1 MKLKHTP
8 GKWVIMPEEVGR
20 DYIRIR
26 GSALGKKYKIANV
39 LHAGDIFN
47 NLYEKETEEV
57 RANAR
62 LIAAAPDMLDVL
74 IVEMKNNFILPV
86 ENRIFNLDKIKQSI
100 ESATGLSIEEV
111 LK

>member
-8 GKWVIMPEEVGR
+8 GKWEIMSEEVGR

-39 LHAGDIFN
+39 LHAGDIFD

-62 LIAAAPDMLDVL
+62 LIAAAPDMLEAL
-74 IVEMKNNFILPV
+74 IQIWTDCRDARDAMPWYVM
-86 ENRIFNLDKIKQSI
+86 DAI
-100 ESATGLSIEEV
+100 ESATGLTIEEV